1 MSSENW
7 ADRTQQS
14 RGPWSP
20 HRVCGSLFCRPDGSR
35 TPPHPSRNQHSSSQK
50 LTAQRRILATQG
62 TLSKSPSVYSG
73 REILGLGGG
82 GWALGFLATCLPLPP
97 TSPPPTFLLNPTCAV
112 AGGPASPRA
121 VLLVQA
127 WPLLRGEQVTQVLC
141 ALAHLS

>member
-14 RGPWSP
+14 WGPWSP

-97 TSPPPTFLLNPTCAV
+97 TSPPPPSCSIPPVLLQADLPPPGLSCWFKPGPFLEASR
-112 AGGPASPRA
+112 SPRCS
-121 VLLVQA
+121 VHSL
-127 WPLLRGEQVTQVLC
+127 T
-141 ALAHLS
+141 

>member
-97 TSPPPTFLLNPTCAV
+97 TSPPPSCSIPPVLLQADLPPPGLSCWFKPGPFLEASR
-112 AGGPASPRA
+112 SPRCS
-121 VLLVQA
+121 VHSL
-127 WPLLRGEQVTQVLC
+127 T
-141 ALAHLS
+141 